1 MKLIINAD
9 DFGYSNGVNYGIID
23 AFKNGILTSTTCL
36 TNMPGFNHAIQLAK
50 ENPNLG
56 IGIHLTLTCGK
67 PLTHNL
73 YTLVDSDGNFRDLS
87 HYEQK
92 FYIDTNEL
100 YNEWKEQIE
109 KFLETGITPTHM
121 DTHHHVN
128 NLDIIEPVF
137 LKLASEYQLPIR
149 NNLGDKKNYPNYKM
163 VDYFEYHPET
173 ILNPIEII
181 REKYQ
186 LYKTVEIMCHPA
198 YIDKFLRDHSSF
210 VMPRIEELDLLTSE
224 HAKSTFNKA
233 NGITLINYSQL

>member
-1 MKLIINAD
+1 MKLIIYAD
-9 DFGYSNGVNYGIID
+9 DFGYSNVVNYGIID

-121 DTHHHVN
+121 DTHHHG
-128 NLDIIEPVF
+128 
-137 LKLASEYQLPIR
+137 